1 MATPN
6 PKTQPAKVISIFNHK
21 GGVSKTTT
29 AFNLGWMLAKK
40 GKRVMLVDAD
50 PQCNLTGMILG
61 YNKTQLET
69 FYKKGKVNNLRDG
82 LSPAF
87 ESKPYMIEAV
97 DCVPVPQCPGLFLL
111 PGHINLTE
119 YEITLGIA
127 QQLSGSIVTVR
138 NLPGAAHYL
147 FQKTAAAYQCDYV
160 IIDMSPSV
168 SAMNQNFLIT
178 SDYFMVP
185 FAPDYFSLMAVD
197 SLKSILPRWYYWSA
211 QAKNIQSF
219 KDALYPYP
227 NKTPKFLGTIIQNF
241 RLRSG
246 GASSG
251 FKEWIDDI
259 NKAVSSELM
268 PVLKN
273 EGMALSD
280 ALYKKA
286 GIDENY
292 CLALVSDFNSLIARS
307 QKNQVPV
314 FALKSSQLASG
325 GFALAK
331 QEQNVLVFE
340 KLFSDMANKILILTQ
355 DK

>member
-1 MATPN
+1 
-6 PKTQPAKVISIFNHK
+6 
-21 GGVSKTTT
+21 
-29 AFNLGWMLAKK
+29 
-40 GKRVMLVDAD
+40 
-50 PQCNLTGMILG
+50 MILG
-61 YNKTQLET
+61 YNKTQLEA
-69 FYKKGKVNNLRDG
+69 FYTKGKVNNLRDG

-87 ESKPYMIEAV
+87 ESKPQMIEHV
-97 DCVPVPQCPGLFLL
+97 ECVEVPQRPGLFLL

-127 QQLSGSIVTVR
+127 QQLSGSIITVR

-147 FQKTAAAYQCDYV
+147 FQKTAAHYKCDYV

-178 SDYFMVP
+178 SDYFIVP

-197 SLKSILPRWYYWSA
+197 SLRSILPRWHYWSVQA
-211 QAKNIQSF
+211 QKIQSF

-227 NKTPKFLGTIIQNF
+227 NKTPKLLGTIIQNF

-259 NKAVSSELM
+259 NSSVTNELV
-268 PVLKN
+268 PVLRD
-273 EGMALSD
+273 EGMVLADS
-280 ALYKKA
+280 LYKKA
-286 GIDENY
+286 KIDRNF
-292 CLALVSDFNSLIARS
+292 CLAQVSDFNSLIARS

-314 FALKSSQLASG
+314 FALKASQLASG

-331 QEQNVLVFE
+331 QQDNVAAFE
-340 KLFSDMANKILILTQ
+340 ILFSEMADKILILLQ
-355 DK
+355 DE